1 MTLKHLLVHVDS
13 TRRAPERIDLAVG
26 LARKSGARLVGLFA
40 ESETLGGSLVGRRSP
55 DLAARTAA
63 EARADF
69 EGRARTADVLA
80 DWWALEP
87 AEYGPLVGQIEVC
100 CRYVDLAVF
109 GQQRGEDVR
118 VPEDTVEQAIFHAG
132 RPVLVVP
139 AVGHYPQVGRRVL
152 VGWNGSREAARAL
165 GDALPLLE
173 GAEMVHV
180 VALQRASHGGA
191 RSALPLLDVVAHLA
205 AHGIEAKYERIIVD
219 AEEIDA
225 TDMLLNRSF
234 DLQADLIVAGGY
246 AQHLPGARAA
256 ASTRKLLDSMT
267 APVLFSH

>member
-13 TRRAPERIDLAVG
+13 TRRAPERIDLAVA
-26 LARKSGARLVGLFA
+26 LARRSGARLVGLFA
-40 ESETLGGSLVGRRSP
+40 ESETIGGSLVGRRSP
-55 DLAARTAA
+55 DLLARTAA
-63 EARADF
+63 EARAGF
-69 EGRARTADVLA
+69 EERARKADLRT

-109 GQQRGEDVR
+109 GQQRGDDVR

-139 AVGHYPQVGRRVL
+139 AVGHYPDAGRRVL

-180 VALQRASHGGA
+180 VALQRASHGG
-191 RSALPLLDVVAHLA
+191 RSALPALDVVAHLA
-205 AHGIEAKYERIIVD
+205 AHGISAKYERIIVD

-234 DLQADLIVAGGY
+234 DLQADLVVAGAY
-246 AQHLPGARAA
+246 AQHLPGPRAA